1 MAPRRRKSRM
11 VPQQPDRRANRTIL
25 LRTLF
30 LMLVCG
36 VCAFVPLFV
45 KLYQIQIVEH
55 EKYEQLA
62 IDQQT
67 RDSTVS
73 ASRGTI
79 YDSKGTPL
87 AMSYTVYNI
96 QLSPRDIVKLQD
108 AYQEA
113 VETAR
118 EKGKEA
124 PDYPEPTNQFIAE
137 GLSEILDLDVA
148 DIIKRLEKVNSA
160 YEIVKWRV
168 EEEESDAVR
177 EFITQN
183 HLSGGIFVMPTTKRY
198 YPKGSLAAQVI
209 GWVNYNS
216 DGKGAYGMEAVYEE
230 QLAGQTGGWSP
241 PKTGRAPRCS
251 TVLRNTTMPPT
262 ATT

>member
-87 AMSYTVYNI
+87 AMSYT
-96 QLSPRDIVKLQD
+96 
-108 AYQEA
+108 A
-113 VETAR
+113 VSYTHLTL
-118 EKGKEA
+118 
-124 PDYPEPTNQFIAE
+124 PTN
-137 GLSEILDLDVA
+137 
-148 DIIKRLEKVNSA
+148 
-160 YEIVKWRV
+160 
-168 EEEESDAVR
+168 
-177 EFITQN
+177 
-183 HLSGGIFVMPTTKRY
+183 
-198 YPKGSLAAQVI
+198 SLV
-209 GWVNYNS
+209 
-216 DGKGAYGMEAVYEE
+216 
-230 QLAGQTGGWSP
+230 
-241 PKTGRAPRCS
+241 
-251 TVLRNTTMPPT
+251 
-262 ATT
+262 

>member
-148 DIIKRLEKVNSA
+148 DIIKRLEKSIPLMRSSNGVWRRRRATRYGSSSPKITCPAAFSLCLPRSGTIPKVPWRPRSSA
-160 YEIVKWRV
+160 G
-168 EEEESDAVR
+168 S
-177 EFITQN
+177 
-183 HLSGGIFVMPTTKRY
+183 TT
-198 YPKGSLAAQVI
+198 
-209 GWVNYNS
+209 
-216 DGKGAYGMEAVYEE
+216 
-230 QLAGQTGGWSP
+230 
-241 PKTGRAPRCS
+241 
-251 TVLRNTTMPPT
+251 T
-262 ATT
+262 ATAKALTAWRPSMRSSWPGRPAGGHRQKREGHRDALPF

>member
-11 VPQQPDRRANRTIL
+11 IPQQPDRRANRTIL

-118 EKGKEA
+118 EKGRRLRTTRSRPINSSRRACRRSWIWTWRISSSGWKS
-124 PDYPEPTNQFIAE
+124 QF
-137 GLSEILDLDVA
+137 
-148 DIIKRLEKVNSA
+148 RL
-160 YEIVKWRV
+160 
-168 EEEESDAVR
+168 
-177 EFITQN
+177 
-183 HLSGGIFVMPTTKRY
+183 
-198 YPKGSLAAQVI
+198 
-209 GWVNYNS
+209 
-216 DGKGAYGMEAVYEE
+216 
-230 QLAGQTGGWSP
+230 
-241 PKTGRAPRCS
+241 
-251 TVLRNTTMPPT
+251 
-262 ATT
+262 